1 MDNVTHTLTGVVLS
15 RAGLNRWHPQSI
27 WLLMLA
33 ANIPDIDIVAALRGP
48 LPYFIA
54 HRGYTHSIVM
64 APLMAL
70 IPMLVV
76 CAVSRSMQG
85 WKAAYV
91 LCLIG
96 VASHLLL
103 DWTNSYGVRFLL
115 PFSAHWFRLD
125 LNNIVDLWIWGV
137 LLVATIGPLLG
148 RLVSSEIGARSG
160 SGRGLAIFALAFL
173 VVYDFGR
180 YLVHQRAIEILN
192 SRIYQGGAP
201 IRVAAFPTGFVNPF
215 EWSGWVERP
224 ELAMHFSMNL
234 RADFDPTAPVR
245 VIYSPPPS
253 PVLDAARQAYAIQ
266 KFLDFAQYP
275 LWQVIPVADP
285 EGAHRVEVRDW
296 RFPFTADAVLDQ
308 SNHLLSS
315 GFHY

>member
-1 MDNVTHTLTGVVLS
+1 MDNLTHTLTGVVLN
-15 RAGLNRWHPQSI
+15 RVGLNRWYARSG
-27 WLLMLA
+27 LVLMLA
-33 ANIPDIDIVAALRGP
+33 ANIPDIDVVTAVRGA
-48 LPYFIA
+48 LPYFVA

-70 IPMLVV
+70 IPMLLA
-76 CAVSRSMQG
+76 CAVSRSMRG

-91 LCLIG
+91 LSLIG

-115 PFSAHWFRLD
+115 PFSSQWFRLD
-125 LNNIVDLWIWGV
+125 LNNIVDLWIWVV
-137 LLVATIGPLLG
+137 LLIASLGPLLG
-148 RLVSSEIGARSG
+148 RLVSSEIGAKSG
-160 SGRGLAIFALAFL
+160 SGRGLAIFAMAFL
-173 VVYDFGR
+173 LVYDFGR
-180 YLVHQRAIEILN
+180 YLAHQRAVETLN
-192 SRIYQGGAP
+192 SRIYLGGAP

-224 ELAMHFSMNL
+224 EVALHFAMNL
-234 RADFDPTAPVR
+234 LTEFDPTAPAGT
-245 VIYSPPPS
+245 IFKPQPGPL
-253 PVLDAARQAYAIQ
+253 LDAARQAYPIR

-285 EGAHRVEVRDW
+285 EGAHRVAIRDW

-308 SNHLLSS
+308 SNRLISS